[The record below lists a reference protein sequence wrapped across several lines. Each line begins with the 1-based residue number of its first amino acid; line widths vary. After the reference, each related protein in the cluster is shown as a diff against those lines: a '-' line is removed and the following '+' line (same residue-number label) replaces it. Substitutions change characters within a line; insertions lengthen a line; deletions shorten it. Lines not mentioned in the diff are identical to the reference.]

1 MFCEFEDTKKIYNN
15 KRIYKCK
22 NCKLEVALE
31 NPLTKIICFHFA
43 RQDMETSLAAY
54 NLPPSINHG
63 IVDDPTSFIRQQ
75 AENQLLSMGK
85 DPSTPTFDPKDLL
98 CSEDQIKDR
107 MNICKTCEHF
117 QNNSCNLCGCTITRD
132 KNYHNKLANKQ
143 ASCPAQK
150 WGPVS

>member
-43 RQDMETSLAAY
+43 RQDMETSLAASDFA
-54 NLPPSINHG
+54 PPVYHG
-63 IVDDPTSFIRQQ
+63 AVGDPTAFIRQQ
-75 AENQLLSMGK
+75 AENQMLKMGK
-85 DPSTPTFDPKDLL
+85 DHTTPTFDPKDLL

-107 MNICKTCEHF
+107 MNICKMCEHF

>member
-1 MFCEFEDTKKIYNN
+1 MFCEFEDTKKIY
-15 KRIYKCK
+15 RCK

-43 RQDMETSLAAY
+43 RQDMETSLAVSDFA
-54 NLPPSINHG
+54 PPVYHG
-63 IVDDPTSFIRQQ
+63 AVGDPTSFIRQQ
-75 AENQLLSMGK
+75 AENQMLKMGK